1 MPSGGCTAYPT
12 PYPYP
17 YPYRSLLSKV
27 VKYGDAGEVGQD
39 TLHRNI
45 VAALGPEAT
54 KAADLAVE
62 LLQVRVRVRVRP

>member
-1 MPSGGCTAYPT
+1 M
-12 PYPYP
+12 
-17 YPYRSLLSKV
+17 